1 MGVIGSE
8 ILKQYNVKISIITI
22 NYNNLEGLKRTVEN
36 VANQTWQEFDYIVI
50 DGGSN
55 DGSAEYIESQSQY
68 LDYWISEP
76 DNGIYH
82 ALNKG
87 IKLAKGEYLLF
98 LNSGDLLFS
107 NDVLKKNHHHLNGT
121 DLICFDI
128 HVLGLGHDRIIKQPD
143 TLNFLYLFQ
152 ETFAHQSVFIKRN
165 LFEIVGLY
173 DESLEIV
180 SDWKF
185 FIHALASHHCSYK
198 AVHET
203 LSVFYFDGISS
214 TAYGTFKRKEE
225 RKKILT
231 EEFLL
236 FYDDYKKNELLQ
248 TNRFKMLYEI
258 ESTVVGRKFVSLL
271 FRIYIVL
278 FSKKRL
284 KDIIS

>member
-1 MGVIGSE
+1 MT
-8 ILKQYNVKISIITI
+8 ISIITI
-22 NYNNLEGLKRTVEN
+22 NYNNALGLQRTIESVIRQNYVDLE
-36 VANQTWQEFDYIVI
+36 FIVI
-50 DGGSN
+50 DGGST
-55 DGSAEYIESQSQY
+55 DGSIEVIKEHENAITK
-68 LDYWISEP
+68 WISEK

-82 ALNKG
+82 GLNKG

-98 LNSGDLLFS
+98 LNSGDHLFS
-107 NDVLKKNHHHLNGT
+107 KHVLHKNHHHLNGS

-128 HVLGLGHDRIIKQPD
+128 HVLGLGQDRIIKQPD

-165 LFEIVGLY
+165 LFEVVGLY

-225 RKKILT
+225 REKILT